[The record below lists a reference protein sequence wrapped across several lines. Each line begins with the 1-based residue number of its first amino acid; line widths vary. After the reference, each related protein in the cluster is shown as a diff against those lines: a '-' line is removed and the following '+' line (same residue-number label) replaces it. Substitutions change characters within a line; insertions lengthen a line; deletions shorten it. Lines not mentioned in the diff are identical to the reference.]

1 MLHMKRRTWSALLI
15 LLAVAA
21 ALGWQVYQRLMETRQ
36 NSADPRSGTSRAIPV
51 EVVAVEQGS
60 IQRQRSF
67 SGSLQA
73 QTEMLVAPKVSGRI
87 EQLNVD
93 LADRVS
99 RDQVVAQLDN
109 DEYVQA
115 VRQMEAEL
123 AVARTNLAE
132 AQSQLKIAERELQR
146 ID

>member
-51 EVVAVEQGS
+51 EVVAVEQGN

>member
-1 MLHMKRRTWSALLI
+1 
-15 LLAVAA
+15 
-21 ALGWQVYQRLMETRQ
+21 METEQ
-36 NSADPRSGTSRAIPV
+36 DSANPQSRTSRAIPV